1 MGDMQSTVIQAQ
13 REKNSYQLPMES
25 FFVANTEPV
34 QKLVYLQG
42 RRIWLSSLV
51 VDLNTHISCS

>member
-1 MGDMQSTVIQAQ
+1 MGDMQATVIQAQ

-42 RRIWLSSLV
+42 RRI
-51 VDLNTHISCS
+51 

>member
-1 MGDMQSTVIQAQ
+1 MGDMQATVIQAQ

-25 FFVANTEPV
+25 FFVANTELV